1 MHKIEKENLN
11 FKLLFIPG
19 IIIAVLCAI
28 LIRSSSRTQKINF
41 QNRQI
46 TTYDDRLEN
55 NSAGNSEIISMD
67 KCSTG
72 LQFSYILKPGFAFPY
87 AGIAIPLKDSNGS
100 FLDCT
105 HFDKLNIRIAS
116 KRLFDCKIYL
126 KVFDSAVSQIDNPLS
141 ERYLKKELIL
151 DSVPVTIS
159 IPFKQFAESEWW
171 YQKNNLTLKDVAPTD
186 LSKVTALQIESGS
199 TAEAGV
205 IDTITI
211 SEIFLT
217 KNANLYAIAALV
229 VFSLLIITFT
239 LTRIVTSSK
248 SSNIIITYDKKE
260 VSNYRDIDAQR
271 ISAYL
276 AENFSDPQLSILAM
290 GETLGMSQKK
300 IAKIMNDVFKMSFK
314 QYLTSIRIHEAKRL
328 LQETDRLVIDIA
340 MTVGFNSISH
350 FNRVFKATTQTSP
363 LEFRKSNN
371 VT

>member
-1 MHKIEKENLN
+1 MQKIGKKNLN
-11 FKLLFIPG
+11 IKLLFIPG
-19 IIIAVLCAI
+19 IIIAVLCVI
-28 LIRSSSRTQKINF
+28 LIRSSSRIQEINF
-41 QNRQI
+41 KNRQI
-46 TTYDDRLEN
+46 TIYDDRLESN
-55 NSAGNSEIISMD
+55 NAGNSEIISMD

-87 AGIAIPLKDSNGS
+87 AGIAIPLKDSNGN

-105 HFDKLNIRIAS
+105 PFDNLNIHISS
-116 KRLFDCKIYL
+116 KRLFDCKVYL
-126 KVFDSAVSQIDNPLS
+126 KVFDTAVSQIDDPLS
-141 ERYLKKELIL
+141 ERYLKKDLIL

-159 IPFKQFAESEWW
+159 IPFKEFTESEWW

-186 LSKVTALQIESGS
+186 FSKVTALQIESGA
-199 TAEAGV
+199 TAETGV

-211 SEIFLT
+211 SKIYLT
-217 KNANLYAIAALV
+217 KSANIYTLIAIV
-229 VFSLLIITFT
+229 IITILLITFILIKT
-239 LTRIVTSSK
+239 VPFSK
-248 SSNIIITYDKKE
+248 NSNIIITYDKKE

-276 AENFSDPQLSILAM
+276 AENFSDPQLSILTM
-290 GETLGMSQKK
+290 GETIGMSQKK

-350 FNRVFKATTQTSP
+350 FNRVFKTATQISP
-363 LEFRKSNN
+363 LEFRKRNN